1 MFEVIMPIGKG
12 GFGKVWKV
20 YEKRTKRIYAM
31 KEMSKIKVINKKSVT
46 SVLNE
51 RNYLSQLNHSFLV
64 NMVYAFED
72 R

>member
-1 MFEVIMPIGKG
+1 MPIGKG

>member
-64 NMVYAFED
+64 NMVYAF
-72 R
+72 